1 MTLGRTRRLYN
12 VDGITPPPPPP
23 PPHPPF
29 VLWFMLLFHV
39 LSRICGI
46 CNTSKWGN
54 GPNLSQSCLGLIRS
68 QRAGGGGVFKMAKAS
83 HIFSP
88 MIFSFFPPQNLREK
102 TKPQTSG
109 DHRDCYP
116 DVAEEIRG
124 RWSSAAVRDKSSKEF
139 ALNRPHSGVGR
150 RSQSQSAAQLKSS
163 PAVSFSLR
171 GSSCLISADICRHVR
186 FHFNRF
192 DL

>member
-1 MTLGRTRRLYN
+1 MTLGRTQRLYN
-12 VDGITPPPPPP
+12 VDGIIPP

-68 QRAGGGGVFKMAKAS
+68 QRAGGGAVIQNGKSQPHLFADDLL
-83 HIFSP
+83 IF
-88 MIFSFFPPQNLREK
+88 FPQNLREK
-102 TKPQTSG
+102 AKPQTSG

-124 RWSSAAVRDKSSKEF
+124 SVVIGG
-139 ALNRPHSGVGR
+139 RPR
-150 RSQSQSAAQLKSS
+150 
-163 PAVSFSLR
+163 
-171 GSSCLISADICRHVR
+171 
-186 FHFNRF
+186 
-192 DL
+192 